1 VNASLDKFGHSVE
14 IHVFSMQTKVHLR
27 KISDTKVAMGLE
39 IAKEGK
45 EFKQFGESIIEKV
58 K

>member
-1 VNASLDKFGHSVE
+1 MRFDITNEPLQKQYDGTCMRSF
-14 IHVFSMQTKVHLR
+14 LR
-27 KISDTKVAMGLE
+27 KISDTRIAIGLE
-39 IAKEGK
+39 VAKEGK

>member
-1 VNASLDKFGHSVE
+1 MDGIDGFARAKQYEGTRWRSF
-14 IHVFSMQTKVHLR
+14 LR

-45 EFKQFGESIIEKV
+45 EFKRFGESIIEKV